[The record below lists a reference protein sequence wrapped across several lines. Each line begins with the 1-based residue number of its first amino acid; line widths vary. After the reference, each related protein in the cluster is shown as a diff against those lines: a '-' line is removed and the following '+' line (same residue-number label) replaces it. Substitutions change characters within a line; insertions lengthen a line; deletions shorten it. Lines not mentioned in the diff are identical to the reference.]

1 MRTRILFSFFA
12 ILIVLTGAAC
22 APSDYSPQA
31 ETQPAIDVA
40 AEAQAIR
47 DLSAQWLEAA
57 NARDGATISNLFA
70 PNGTTI
76 FDGEIHEGQAAI
88 DANRE
93 EEWAENP
100 DFTIGW
106 TTTAVEVAA
115 SGDLAYERGTWTYD
129 PDGPGEAAEES
140 GEYVTV
146 WKKMDGQWR
155 VMVDAG
161 TTLKAEEGE

>member
-12 ILIVLTGAAC
+12 ILVVLTGAAC

-47 DLSAQWLEAA
+47 GLSAQWLEAA

-76 FDGEIHEGQAAI
+76 FDGEI
-88 DANRE
+88 
-93 EEWAENP
+93 
-100 DFTIGW
+100 
-106 TTTAVEVAA
+106 
-115 SGDLAYERGTWTYD
+115 
-129 PDGPGEAAEES
+129 
-140 GEYVTV
+140 
-146 WKKMDGQWR
+146 
-155 VMVDAG
+155 
-161 TTLKAEEGE
+161 